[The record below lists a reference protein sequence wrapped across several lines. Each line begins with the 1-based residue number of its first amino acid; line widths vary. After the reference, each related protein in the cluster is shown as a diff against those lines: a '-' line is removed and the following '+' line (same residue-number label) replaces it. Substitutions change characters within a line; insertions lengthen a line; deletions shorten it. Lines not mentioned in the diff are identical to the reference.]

1 MSGRDAHEDELTRR
15 RAARATSARA
25 AEGEAPAEEDEELK
39 LGWKDIL
46 ALIIAAYQILFPI
59 LLTMVAVMGIVWLI
73 FRFYFGR
80 GL

>member
-1 MSGRDAHEDELTRR
+1 MNSRDTHEDELTRR
-15 RAARATSARA
+15 RAARAAARP
-25 AEGEAPAEEDEELK
+25 EGEGPEEDDEPLN
-39 LGWKDIL
+39 LGWKDTL

-59 LLTMVAVMGIVWLI
+59 LLVMMGVVGIVWLI

>member
-1 MSGRDAHEDELTRR
+1 MNGKDAHEDELTRR
-15 RAARATSARA
+15 RAERASARA
-25 AEGEAPAEEDEELK
+25 ADTDEPGEDEEPLN
-39 LGWKDIL
+39 LSWKDTL

-59 LLTMVAVMGIVWLI
+59 LLVMLGVVGIVWLI